1 VKHRVSSRQAGQRQ
15 DDEAWLQ
22 GILNRDIPTVSLPE
36 DAGSVR
42 VIAGDY
48 AGHAGPA
55 HTSPR

>member
-1 VKHRVSSRQAGQRQ
+1 VSSRQAGQRQ

-42 VIAGDY
+42 VIAGEY
-48 AGHAGPA
+48 ANHAGPA
-55 HTSPR
+55 QTSPR